1 MGVADETFKYI
12 QILLII
18 SAAMMLNVG
27 LGGVFLNFFL
37 FPLCSLLCGYLNKS
51 FDF

>member
-1 MGVADETFKYI
+1 MGVADETLRYI

-27 LGGVFLNFFL
+27 LGGGLFFL
-37 FPLCSLLCGYLNKS
+37 FSV
-51 FDF
+51 